1 MWPIICISAVLISF
15 IWLGVYEDVRETS
28 NSGPSPIIN
37 IKKERETEE
46 ETKEILRKLEK
57 DSVCL
62 QKLKLINLLNQ
73 TCAEPLPACIT
84 PEIKRKKLQK
94 ENKSI
99 MEKNVIVMMQK
110 CNVPNSYLAKYN
122 LIFPIIAFL
131 PFFAFCFWKGN
142 VFMIFIIA

>member
-1 MWPIICISAVLISF
+1 MWPIICICAVLISF
-15 IWLGVYEDVRETS
+15 IWLGVYEDVRETA

-46 ETKEILRKLEK
+46 ETKEILLKLEK

-94 ENKSI
+94 ENKSYLRSI
-99 MEKNVIVMMQK
+99 TSFPFYN
-110 CNVPNSYLAKYN
+110 NS
-122 LIFPIIAFL
+122 I
-131 PFFAFCFWKGN
+131 
-142 VFMIFIIA
+142 